1 MASEIVK
8 WWKNKWAVL
17 IMVVGVLTVG
27 VGFLFAYFIPWGWIL
42 SILTAIGGGIGISML
57 IDKMIT
63 DYAKQN
69 VENDYIK
76 SDAIHNVESN

>member
-8 WWKNKWAVL
+8 WWNNKWAVL

-27 VGFLFAYFIPWGWIL
+27 VGFLFAYFISWGWIL

-57 IDKMIT
+57 IDKLIT

-69 VENDYIK
+69 IENDYVK
-76 SDAIHNVESN
+76 SDTTHNMESN

>member
-8 WWKNKWAVL
+8 WWNNKWAVL

-27 VGFLFAYFIPWGWIL
+27 VGFLFAYFISWGWIL
-42 SILTAIGGGIGISML
+42 SILTAIGGGIGISVL

-69 VENDYIK
+69 IENDYVK
-76 SDAIHNVESN
+76 SDTMHNMESN